1 VQLGLSDDQEQLVGA
16 FETFFSKEAPPSR
29 VRLAEPLGFDP
40 ELWAKLGEL
49 GGPTMGVP
57 EEAGGGGASLLD
69 LVLVAEQFGASLAPV
84 PFVEAAVTARLLA
97 VAGGPARG
105 LLDRMAASPPAVGA
119 LALRPA
125 VDGVARLVPAGAVA
139 DVVVGLDGD
148 ELVAVTAPPETG
160 LRAPGNLGTGPV
172 ADRSLRSGSRLRL
185 DGGPVAWAA
194 YGTALDEWRV
204 LMAGALVGL
213 ATAALRLGVA
223 YAKSRHQFG
232 VPIGSFQSIAR
243 DLADAATAVDGARL
257 LAREAAWAA
266 VDATDEFSSLAS
278 MAFLFAARTAQQAAG
293 VGLHVHGGY
302 GYMLEYDIGL
312 YYRRAK
318 AWPLAAGDPRRGV
331 QHLADTL
338 FGPVGER

>member
-1 VQLGLSDDQEQLVGA
+1 VQLGLSDDQEQLVAA
-16 FETFFSKEAPPSR
+16 FETFFSKEAPSSR
-29 VRLAEPLGFDP
+29 VRQAEPLGFDP

-49 GGPTMGVP
+49 GGPMMAVP
-57 EEAGGGGASLLD
+57 EDMGGGGASLLD
-69 LVLVAEQFGASLAPV
+69 LVLVAEQFGATLAPV
-84 PFVEAAVTARLLA
+84 PFVETAVTARLLA
-97 VAGGPARG
+97 ANGPAARAV
-105 LLDRMAASPPAVGA
+105 LDPMAASPPAVGA

-125 VDGVARLVPAGAVA
+125 IDGVARLVPAGAVA

-148 ELVAVTAPPETG
+148 ELVAAVSPPEGGGPT
-160 LRAPGNLGTGPV
+160 NLGTGPV
-172 ADRSLRSGSRLRL
+172 ADRSLRSGSRHRL
-185 DGGPVAWAA
+185 AVGAA
-194 YGTALDEWRV
+194 ASASHEMALDEWRV
-204 LMAGALVGL
+204 LTAGALVGL
-213 ATAALRLGVA
+213 ATAALRIGVA
-223 YAKSRHQFG
+223 YAKSRQQFG

-266 VDATDEFSSLAS
+266 VEATDEFATLAS
-278 MAFLFAARTAQQAAG
+278 MAFLFAARTAQQASG

-338 FGPVGER
+338 FGPVGED

>member
-1 VQLGLSDDQEQLVGA
+1 VQLGLSDDQEQLVAA
-16 FETFFSKEAPPSR
+16 FEAFFAKEAPSSR
-29 VRLAEPLGFDP
+29 VRQAEPLGFDA

-49 GGPTMGVP
+49 GGPMMGVP
-57 EEAGGGGASLLD
+57 EADGGGGASLLD
-69 LVLVAEQFGASLAPV
+69 VVLLAEQFGASLAPV

-97 VAGGPARG
+97 AVGVPA
-105 LLDRMAASPPAVGA
+105 LLESMAAAPPAIGA

-125 VDGVARLVPAGAVA
+125 VDGTVRLVPGGAVA

-148 ELVAVTAPPETG
+148 ELVAAVSPPSG
-160 LRAPGNLGTGPV
+160 RAPANLGTGPV
-172 ADRSLRSGSRLRL
+172 ADRSLRSGTRHRLAS
-185 DGGPVAWAA
+185 GAAASAA
-194 YGTALDEWRV
+194 YAVALDEWRV
-204 LMAGALVGL
+204 LTAGALVGL
-213 ATAALRLGVA
+213 ATAALRIGVA
-223 YAKSRHQFG
+223 YAKSRQQFG

-266 VDATDEFSSLAS
+266 VDATDEFESLAS
-278 MAFLFAARTAQQAAG
+278 MAFLFAARTAQQASG

-318 AWPLAAGDPRRGV
+318 AWPLVAGDPRRGV

-338 FGPVGER
+338 FGPVGEG

>member
-1 VQLGLSDDQEQLVGA
+1 VQLGLSDEQEQLVAA
-16 FETFFSKEAPPSR
+16 FEAFFSKEAPSSM
-29 VRLAEPLGFDP
+29 VRQAEPLGFDA

-49 GGPTMGVP
+49 GGPMMGIP
-57 EEAGGGGASLLD
+57 EADGGGGASLLD
-69 LVLVAEQFGASLAPV
+69 VVLLAEQFGASLAPV
-84 PFVEAAVTARLLA
+84 PFVESAVTARLLA
-97 VAGGPARG
+97 AAGAPARE
-105 LLDRMAASPPAVGA
+105 LLEPMAAAPPSIGA

-125 VDGVARLVPAGAVA
+125 VDGTVRLVPAGAVA

-148 ELVAVTAPPETG
+148 ELVAAVSPPSGQAP
-160 LRAPGNLGTGPV
+160 ANLGTGPI
-172 ADRSLRSGSRLRL
+172 ADRSLRSGSRHPLAS
-185 DGGPVAWAA
+185 GAAASAA
-194 YGTALDEWRV
+194 YAVALDEWRV
-204 LMAGALVGL
+204 LTAGALVGL
-213 ATAALRLGVA
+213 ATAALRVGVA
-223 YAKSRHQFG
+223 YAKSRQQFG

-266 VDATDEFSSLAS
+266 VDAPDEFASLAS
-278 MAFLFAARTAQQAAG
+278 MAFLFASRTAQQASG

-318 AWPLAAGDPRRGV
+318 AWPLVAGDPRRGV

-338 FGPVGER
+338 FGPVGEG

>member
-1 VQLGLSDDQEQLVGA
+1 VQLGLSDDQEQLVAA
-16 FETFFSKEAPPSR
+16 FEIFFSKEAPPSR
-29 VRLAEPLGFDP
+29 VRQAEPLGFDA

-49 GGPTMGVP
+49 GVPMMGVP
-57 EEAGGGGASLLD
+57 EGAGGGGASLLD
-69 LVLVAEQFGASLAPV
+69 VVLLAEQFGASLAPV

-97 VAGGPARG
+97 AVGTPARE
-105 LLDRMAASPPAVGA
+105 LLDAMAVSPPAIGA
-119 LALRPA
+119 VALRPA
-125 VDGVARLVPAGAVA
+125 VDGLARLVPAGAVA
-139 DVVVGLDGD
+139 DVVVGIDGGD
-148 ELVAVTAPPETG
+148 LVAVVSPPDG
-160 LRAPGNLGTGPV
+160 LAPGNLGTGPV
-172 ADRSLRSGSRLRL
+172 ADRSLRAGARHVLATGAGASAFHR
-185 DGGPVAWAA
+185 
-194 YGTALDEWRV
+194 TALDEWRV
-204 LMAGALVGL
+204 LTAGALVGL
-213 ATAALRLGVA
+213 AGAALRIGVA

-266 VDATDEFSSLAS
+266 VEAADEFEKLAS

-302 GYMLEYDIGL
+302 GYMLEYDIGM

-338 FGPVGER
+338 FGPVGA